1 MGRRN
6 VNINALMGRVEARTA
21 ARKARQAAQP
31 PPPKQEEKPHVQI
44 QEPPKEERIEID
56 MDSLPPAI
64 RKAVEEMNSYK
75 E

>member
-1 MGRRN
+1 MFTKIKMGRRN

-44 QEPPKEERIEID
+44 QEPPD